1 MTIAFLG
8 LGRMGRILARHVLD
22 DGHEL
27 RVWNRTAG
35 AADELEQ
42 AGAGVASSAAE
53 AVEGAEVVITALFGP
68 DAVRAVVAEGN
79 LPFAQDAVWLD
90 ITTIAPADAA
100 EMTAWA
106 AESGVRYVHAPV
118 IGSLAPARNRA
129 LGVVVGGEEQAVERI
144 LPLVRLWADPDRLQ
158 RYDEP
163 AKAATGKL
171 VANLAL
177 AVGMQGL
184 VEAVTLGTAG
194 GLTAEETLG
203 TLKGTA
209 LGMIAGMKGANV
221 LSGAFD
227 DTQFSADLLAKDAR
241 LMVGTSPRPLVA
253 LTAALAALQRAQDAG
268 LGDHDFSVIA
278 TEAR

>member
-1 MTIAFLG
+1 MRIAFLG
-8 LGRMGRILARHVLD
+8 LGRMGRILARHILD
-22 DGHEL
+22 DGHDL
-27 RVWNRTAG
+27 HVWNRTAG
-35 AADELEQ
+35 AADDLAA
-42 AGAGVASSAAE
+42 AGAVVAESARQ
-53 AVEGAEVVITALFGP
+53 AVEGADVVITALFGP
-68 DAVRAVVAEGN
+68 DAVRAVVADGN
-79 LPFAQDAVWLD
+79 LPFASGALWLD
-90 ITTIAPADAA
+90 ITTISPADA
-100 EMTAWA
+100 TAMSQWA
-106 AESGVRYVHAPV
+106 GESGVRYVHSPV

-129 LGVVVGGEEQAVERI
+129 LGVVIGGGESDVDRV

-184 VEAVTLGTAG
+184 VEAVTLGGAG
-194 GLTAEETLG
+194 GLTAEETLA

-209 LGMIAGMKGANV
+209 LGTIAGMKGANV
-221 LSGAFD
+221 LSGQFD

-241 LMVGTSPRPLVA
+241 LMVATSPRPLVA
-253 LTAALAALQRAQDAG
+253 LTTALAALQRAQDAG

>member
-8 LGRMGRILARHVLD
+8 LGRMGRILARHILD
-22 DGHEL
+22 DGHDL

-35 AADELEQ
+35 AADGLGR
-42 AGAGVASSAAE
+42 AGAVIAASAAE
-53 AVEGAEVVITALFGP
+53 AVQGAEVVVTALFGP
-68 DAVRAVVAEGN
+68 DAVRAVVVEGD
-79 LPFAQDAVWLD
+79 LPFAADAVWLD
-90 ITTIAPADAA
+90 ITTISPGDAA
-100 EMTAWA
+100 EMAAWA
-106 AESGVRYVHAPV
+106 AASGVRYVHSPV

-129 LGVVVGGEEQAVERI
+129 LGVVVGGEEQAVERV

-203 TLKGTA
+203 TLRGTA
-209 LGMIAGMKGANV
+209 LGMIAGMKGPNV

-253 LTAALAALQRAQDAG
+253 LTTALAALQRAQDAG

>member
-1 MTIAFLG
+1 
-8 LGRMGRILARHVLD
+8 MGRILARHILD
-22 DGHEL
+22 DGHDL
-27 RVWNRTAG
+27 NVWNRTAG
-35 AADELEQ
+35 AADELGA
-42 AGAGVASSAAE
+42 AGAVVAASAAE

-68 DAVRAVVAEGN
+68 DAVHSVVVEGN
-79 LPFAQDAVWLD
+79 LPLAPDAVWLD
-90 ITTIAPADAA
+90 ITTIAPADA
-100 EMTAWA
+100 TAMSRWA
-106 AESGVRYVHAPV
+106 ADAGVRYVHAPV

-129 LGVVVGGEEQAVERI
+129 LGVVIGGEEAAAVDTA

-158 RYDEP
+158 RYDDP

-184 VEAVTLGTAG
+184 VEAVTLGGAG
-194 GLTAEETLG
+194 GLSPEETLG

-209 LGMIAGMKGANV
+209 LGMIAGMKGQNV
-221 LSGAFD
+221 LAGRFE

-241 LMVGTSPRPLVA
+241 LMVATSPRPLVA
-253 LTAALAALQRAQDAG
+253 LTSALAALQRAQDAG

-278 TEAR
+278 TEAH

>member
-1 MTIAFLG
+1 MRIAFLG

-22 DGHEL
+22 DGHDL
-27 RVWNRTAG
+27 HVWNRTAG
-35 AADELEQ
+35 AADELGE
-42 AGAGVASSAAE
+42 AGAAVAASAAE
-53 AVEGAEVVITALFGP
+53 AVDGADVVITALFGP

-79 LPFAQDAVWLD
+79 LPFAPDAVWLD

-100 EMTAWA
+100 EMAEWA
-106 AESGVRYVHAPV
+106 AASGVRYVHSPV

-129 LGVVVGGEEQAVERI
+129 LGVVVGGEDGAVDRV
-144 LPLVRLWADPDRLQ
+144 LPLVRLWAEPDRLQ
-158 RYDEP
+158 RYPDP

-184 VEAVTLGTAG
+184 VEAVTLGNAG
-194 GLTAEETLG
+194 GLSPEETLG

-209 LGMIAGMKGANV
+209 LGMIAGMKGQNV
-221 LSGAFD
+221 LGGRFD

-253 LTAALAALQRAQDAG
+253 LTSALAALQRAQDAG

>member
-1 MTIAFLG
+1 MRIAFLG

-22 DGHEL
+22 DGHDL
-27 RVWNRTAG
+27 HVWNRTAG
-35 AADELEQ
+35 AADELGE
-42 AGAGVASSAAE
+42 AGATVADSAAQ

-68 DAVRAVVAEGN
+68 DAVRSVVANGN
-79 LPFAQDAVWLD
+79 LPFASDAVWLD
-90 ITTIAPADAA
+90 ITTIAPEDA
-100 EMTAWA
+100 TAMAHWA
-106 AESGVRYVHAPV
+106 AGSGVRYVHSPV
-118 IGSLAPARNRA
+118 IGSLAPATNRA
-129 LGVVVGGEEQAVERI
+129 LGVVIGGEEAAVGRV

-158 RYDEP
+158 RYDDP

-184 VEAVTLGTAG
+184 VEAVTLGGAG
-194 GLTAEETLG
+194 GLTTEETLS

-209 LGMIAGMKGANV
+209 LGMIAGMKGQNV
-221 LSGAFD
+221 LSGRFD

-253 LTAALAALQRAQDAG
+253 LTTALAALQRAQDAG

>member
-1 MTIAFLG
+1 MRIAFLG

-22 DGHEL
+22 DGHDL
-27 RVWNRTAG
+27 TVWNRTAG
-35 AADELEQ
+35 AADELGG
-42 AGAGVASSAAE
+42 AGAVVADSAAR

-68 DAVRAVVAEGN
+68 DAVRSVIAEGN
-79 LPFAQDAVWLD
+79 LSFASEAVWLD
-90 ITTIAPADAA
+90 ITTIAPSDA
-100 EMTAWA
+100 TAMAQWA
-106 AESGVRYVHAPV
+106 AGAGVRYVHAPV

-129 LGVVVGGEEQAVERI
+129 LGVVVGGEEAAVEKV

-158 RYDEP
+158 RYDDP
-163 AKAATGKL
+163 GKAATGKL

-184 VEAVTLGTAG
+184 VEAITLGGAG
-194 GLTAEETLG
+194 GLSPEETLA

-209 LGMIAGMKGANV
+209 LGLIAGMKGQNV
-221 LSGAFD
+221 LSGQFE

-253 LTAALAALQRAQDAG
+253 LTTALAALQRAQDAG
-268 LGDHDFSVIA
+268 FGDNDFSVIA